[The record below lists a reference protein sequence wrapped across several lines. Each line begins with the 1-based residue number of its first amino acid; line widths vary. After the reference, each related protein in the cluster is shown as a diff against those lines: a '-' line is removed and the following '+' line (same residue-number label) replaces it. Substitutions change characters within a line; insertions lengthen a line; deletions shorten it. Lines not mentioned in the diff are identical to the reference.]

1 MFLINRFIIGS
12 RHGSLCVYF
21 SQDFLPC
28 PCSWHSLA
36 YFTFYFF
43 SRSLIVLI
51 SIELHSLWSQSTGT
65 IFRQSLIGGCLEKGT
80 AETPWKEHKHL
91 FSFSALGRERG
102 SFPQP
107 NPSCSALQHQL
118 PSAAQEDLE
127 RILRWTPQREAL
139 RQPSTQPGGAHSWT
153 ASWSDCPELPAI
165 CFKLFPTCV
174 ERGQNFYQPREH
186 GSDVKRK
193 LSPAKPKCT
202 CCFQAAV
209 YKC

>member
-51 SIELHSLWSQSTGT
+51 SLELHSLWSQSTGT

-80 AETPWKEHKHL
+80 AETHWKEHKHL
-91 FSFSALGRERG
+91 FSFSALGRGRG

-127 RILRWTPQREAL
+127 RILRWDTSKRGPETAIHAAWWC
-139 RQPSTQPGGAHSWT
+139 TQLDSFLEWLSRTSCNLFQIISHMCRKRT
-153 ASWSDCPELPAI
+153 ELLPAAWAWI
-165 CFKLFPTCV
+165 RC
-174 ERGQNFYQPREH
+174 
-186 GSDVKRK
+186 
-193 LSPAKPKCT
+193 
-202 CCFQAAV
+202 
-209 YKC
+209 